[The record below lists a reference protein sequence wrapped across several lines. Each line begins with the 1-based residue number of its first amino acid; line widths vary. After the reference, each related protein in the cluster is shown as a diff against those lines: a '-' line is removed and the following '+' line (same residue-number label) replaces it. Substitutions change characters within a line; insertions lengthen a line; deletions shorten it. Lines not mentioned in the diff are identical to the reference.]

1 MNCLYLNYIYKY
13 NNVEILKEYMD
24 QQKSWVSCE
33 SIEKKK
39 LQRTVLFVVLKYVH
53 YVFDSPLQKVEPIN
67 SF

>member
-24 QQKSWVSCE
+24 QQKSWVSCG

-39 LQRTVLFVVLKYVH
+39 LQRTVLFVVLKR
-53 YVFDSPLQKVEPIN
+53 PLCL
-67 SF
+67 

>member
-24 QQKSWVSCE
+24 QQKSWVSCG

-39 LQRTVLFVVLKYVH
+39 LQRTVLFVVLKDVH

>member
-24 QQKSWVSCE
+24 QQKSWVSCGSTE
-33 SIEKKK
+33 KK